1 MELIQSTTVTGTATT
16 SVVFSS
22 IPQDGTHLFLNISA
36 RTLLASGGGNVTL
49 VPLNQGRPNE
59 ISINGGTA
67 SVFPNISARG
77 TGNPGIWTQI
87 NATIP
92 NYTKVGLKTV
102 IYDGGSTTLT
112 SGNND
117 VLAYTTT
124 ASGGTTSGTGA
135 ITQLTVSLVSGG
147 TDQVIEANSRFS
159 LYKLTAGTGGATFA

>member
-36 RTLLASGGGNVTL
+36 RTLLASSGNVTL
-49 VPLNQGRPNE
+49 VPASQGRTNE
-59 ISINGGTA
+59 ITIGGGTA
-67 SVFPNISARG
+67 NAWPSISARG
-77 TGNPGIWTQI
+77 TSSPGIWSQI

-102 IYDGGSTTLT
+102 IYDGGSTTT
-112 SGNND
+112 SSGNND